1 MAQLLL
7 LAAPEAATVAG
18 TYGRTP
24 LHLAAGIGHAEM
36 ALQLVAAAPAAA
48 TVADMDG
55 CTPLHLAA
63 LYGHAEM
70 VQPLAAAPET
80 AAMVDAAG
88 WTPLAWPARE
98 GHTAVVQLLLASG
111 QAAPPPADMLFETL
125 RHRQVDAARCLVAAG
140 REPLLVASREFHD
153 EWPCSRHQVLP
164 LFGEVAARLPL
175 ERRDWR
181 LVPCR
186 TGLAAALPAGLMLA
200 SAEHDALAGL
210 GLSRGAE
217 AGGPCR
223 QQAAE
228 EHPAEASR
236 SQLG

>member
-24 LHLAAGIGHAEM
+24 LHLAAGIGHAET

-48 TVADMDG
+48 TVAGMDG

-98 GHTAVVQLLLASG
+98 GKQRWYSCFWHLAMQPPG
-111 QAAPPPADMLFETL
+111 QQTCCLRPCVTGRLMPHAA
-125 RHRQVDAARCLVAAG
+125 
-140 REPLLVASREFHD
+140 
-153 EWPCSRHQVLP
+153 W
-164 LFGEVAARLPL
+164 
-175 ERRDWR
+175 
-181 LVPCR
+181 
-186 TGLAAALPAGLMLA
+186 
-200 SAEHDALAGL
+200 
-210 GLSRGAE
+210 
-217 AGGPCR
+217 
-223 QQAAE
+223 
-228 EHPAEASR
+228 
-236 SQLG
+236 